1 MTARLYLTAFFLLL
15 ISSTASAKLD
25 KETSAQISIVLDRAV
40 TSGDHATRAA
50 ALEALTAYKPSEGR
64 ALALKAL
71 KEPVWAVRKVA
82 IQVLMHARNNDWKE
96 ALSLE
101 MMNPRR
107 NLGAEIMPMLA
118 GVSDKVAAAVGHR
131 VLRDEKATTKNEVIA
146 AFSKTS
152 GGRMT
157 AFFKPLL
164 TDKDEALATGIRRVV
179 LTLRRADALPL
190 FSVMVSKGNAETKK
204 AALDALREFPK
215 GAKVTFARSLL
226 RSADTDIRSKAAA
239 ALAFHGDKSAIPL
252 LLPELES
259 GDETRIVRALESL
272 VEVAS
277 AREYG
282 ALRSLYSGR
291 ETSAK
296 VRGLIMEIHYRNGDP
311 GLSEAVKRFRKLDD
325 IDTQAIAVYYMGLV
339 EKGRVLNDLHR
350 DMTHGNEKVRIA
362 AIRAVGRIG
371 SRDSISHL
379 SQAMDN
385 AQSSEARIAVAEA
398 VAQIQDKDVV
408 PVVTF
413 WISDR
418 NAEVRKWAIVALTRV
433 QHKDA
438 VPSLR
443 IAMTDRD
450 LGARAQAVEAILR
463 LDKTAGLGAF
473 RTALPWISVERL
485 QHLASVLKGEF
496 SPYVDMMLTSPRTE
510 VWQLALAM
518 LQNDRGR
525 EVTLITAALDRTRN
539 VNLKIAILT
548 RLVARNANAT
558 VDRLTKLSGSANS
571 LVLRTAAL
579 ELLGRTRAKKVSPLL
594 KEALYDQEERVR
606 LSAAVALLRLN
617 RKLR

>member
-1 MTARLYLTAFFLLL
+1 MTARLYLIAIPLVF
-15 ISSTASAKLD
+15 ISSTANAKLD
-25 KETSAQISIVLDRAV
+25 KETAAQISIVLDRAV

-50 ALEALTAYKPSEGR
+50 ALEALTAYKPSAGR
-64 ALALKAL
+64 ALAVKAL

-82 IQVLMHARNNDWKE
+82 IQVLLHARNSDWKE
-96 ALSLE
+96 ALALE

-107 NLGAEIMPMLA
+107 NLGGEIMPMLA
-118 GVSDKVAAAVGHR
+118 AVSAKVAAAVGHR
-131 VLRDEKATTKNEVIA
+131 VLHDEKATTKNEVIT
-146 AFSKTS
+146 AFSKAS
-152 GGRMT
+152 AGHMN

-164 TDKDEALATGIRRVV
+164 TDKDETLAAGVRNVV

-190 FSVMVSKGNAETKK
+190 YSVMISKGSAETKK
-204 AALDALREFPK
+204 AALDALLKFPK
-215 GAKVTFARSLL
+215 GAKVQFVRSLL
-226 RSADTDIRSKAAA
+226 RSADTDIRFKAAA
-239 ALAFHGDKSAIPL
+239 ALAFHGDKSAIPT

-259 GDETRIVRALESL
+259 GDEARIVRALESL
-272 VEVAS
+272 VEVAGT
-277 AREYG
+277 REYG
-282 ALRSLYSGR
+282 ALYSLYSGR

-311 GLSEAVKRFRKLDD
+311 ALSDAVKRFRELDD
-325 IDTQAIAVYYMGLV
+325 IDTQALVVYYMGLI
-339 EKGRVLNDLHR
+339 EKGRVLNDLHT
-350 DMTHGNEKVRIA
+350 DMNHGNEKVRIA
-362 AIRAVGRIG
+362 AIRAVGQIG

-385 AQSSEARIAVAEA
+385 AQSRDARIAVAEA
-398 VAQIQDKDVV
+398 VAQIRDKDVV

-443 IAMTDRD
+443 IAMMDRD
-450 LGARAQAVEAILR
+450 LGARAQAVEAILL

-473 RTALPWISVERL
+473 RTALPWISVEKL
-485 QHLASVLKGEF
+485 QHLASVLKAGF
-496 SPYVDMMLTSPRTE
+496 APYVDMMMTSPRTE

-518 LQNDRGR
+518 LQKDKTR
-525 EVTLITAALDRTRN
+525 EVALITAALDRTRN

-579 ELLGRTRAKKVSPLL
+579 ELLGRTRAMKASPLL
-594 KEALYDQEERVR
+594 LEALYDQEERVR